1 MDTALSVAALVVSL
15 FSAGFTLYTFIWTKV
30 RDRKQATLE
39 AYNRLQEQVLDHLN
53 VYMPKQIAEIAKNTR
68 SEEYKQISA
77 YVARIEHFCVGVN
90 QKIYDRNVVYEL
102 AQGYLDGTIKS
113 RIEKKSRFG
122 HDYYA
127 NIHQFSIG
135 WRRHE
140 KKRSAKENERLSD

>member
-53 VYMPKQIAEIAKNTR
+53 TR

-113 RIEKKSRFG
+113 RIEPMIEKKSRFG